1 MLSSRMDVR
10 NVPSPLWAS
19 LLSQME
25 GLAELIYLQGFLWLS
40 HSVSQTLVIRGHQF
54 WPFPSWVTSEAE
66 IVLGLSRK
74 YESSHCCN
82 ILRPILRSWG
92 PTGLVW
98 GWGRC
103 QRQLPDYTSLSEF
116 LLLKGTARLGP
127 RDLLGRPS
135 TEERALSFRSQD
147 FPESVFPAPVNS
159 HSQVAYLHCST
170 AAHRTCH
177 KNAGFSGGFPL
188 LPHPQHSWESTSL
201 LE

>member
-1 MLSSRMDVR
+1 
-10 NVPSPLWAS
+10 
-19 LLSQME
+19 ME
-25 GLAELIYLQGFLWLS
+25 ELAELIYLQGFLQLS
-40 HSVSQTLVIRGHQF
+40 HFVTQTLVVRGHQF
-54 WPFPSWVTSEAE
+54 WPFPIWVTSEAE
-66 IVLGLSRK
+66 IDLGLSRK

-92 PTGLVW
+92 PAGLVW

-127 RDLLGRPS
+127 RDLLGRAS

-170 AAHRTCH
+170 AAHRT
-177 KNAGFSGGFPL
+177 ATRMQASQVAFPYL

-201 LE
+201 LEQALPQPVEGATSASFQSPNS